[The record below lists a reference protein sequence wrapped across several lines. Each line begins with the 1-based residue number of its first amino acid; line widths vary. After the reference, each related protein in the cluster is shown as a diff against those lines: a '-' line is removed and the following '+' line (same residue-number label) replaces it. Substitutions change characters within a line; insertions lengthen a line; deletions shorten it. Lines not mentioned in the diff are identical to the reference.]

1 MGEQAGVLRLELL
14 AVLQRQMERGSGV
27 EREGGGKAGRQS
39 VIEAKDKSKGA
50 SSGSQVRGWGETG
63 REAQAV
69 ACRTVILPLATGGQ
83 QRPCAMGTVSVA

>member
-1 MGEQAGVLRLELL
+1 M
-14 AVLQRQMERGSGV
+14 
-27 EREGGGKAGRQS
+27 
-39 VIEAKDKSKGA
+39 IEAKDKSKGA

-63 REAQAV
+63 RGAQAA